1 VVAILEDEPGRI
13 LDFASDGI
21 MMGSKGNDMVKKA
34 ADVVQK
40 IDSLPS
46 GEQELLAQ
54 YLSNHFYEVLDEAR
68 WEQLFSRSSS
78 TLDQFAAEV
87 DEAIRTGQVAEL
99 NPDEL

>member
-1 VVAILEDEPGRI
+1 
-13 LDFASDGI
+13 
-21 MMGSKGNDMVKKA
+21 MVKRA
-34 ADVVQK
+34 ADVVHK
-40 IDSLPS
+40 IDSLPPD
-46 GEQELLAQ
+46 EQELLAK
-54 YLSNHFYEVLDEAR
+54 YLSDHFDYVLDEAR